1 MAFVAARTA
10 ARYGELVPV
19 VVTNAGHR
27 YELTSRQADML
38 AYVRSHATATFREIA
53 GAVGLDV
60 GTVHR
65 DARHFTRLGLARAE
79 VNGRGRGARTT
90 WLVARDAVIRAV
102 RVSLTELIARAL
114 DRNVASTD
122 TRGVNP
128 EVNRRVVDATF
139 SPGYAAWRA
148 FGGVT

>member
-53 GAVGLDV
+53 AAVGLDV
-60 GTVHR
+60 STVHR
-65 DARHFTRLGLARAE
+65 DARHFTRLGLAKASVE
-79 VNGRGRGARTT
+79 GRGRGARTT
-90 WLVARDAVIRAV
+90 WVVAPD
-102 RVSLTELIARAL
+102 
-114 DRNVASTD
+114 
-122 TRGVNP
+122 
-128 EVNRRVVDATF
+128 VVVGRWH
-139 SPGYAAWRA
+139 S
-148 FGGVT
+148 